1 MCVLVCGCGFVNAT
15 IECDVIGFQRDARS
29 RLFSRRYD
37 RRAFGGSVR
46 ASSRFLSV
54 RKTSMRLDFGKWQ
67 RGEKYV
73 ITMQRLSKKNV
84 RGGVK
89 IVRGHAR

>member
-46 ASSRFLSV
+46 CFESFLECE
-54 RKTSMRLDFGKWQ
+54 KDEYEARL
-67 RGEKYV
+67 R
-73 ITMQRLSKKNV
+73 
-84 RGGVK
+84 
-89 IVRGHAR
+89 